1 MQVLLQSVA
10 AFFVQLS
17 GTIGITKLGSY
28 YKVALYNLSGSKQF
42 VSDNSWEAEPYN
54 FILRWKYEEEE
65 TTNQRRICVTCK
77 LEKQTRQRHFL

>member
-28 YKVALYNLSGSKQF
+28 YKVALQNLSAKSIF
-42 VSDNSWEAEPYN
+42 L
-54 FILRWKYEEEE
+54 ILGKFLGDYPL
-65 TTNQRRICVTCK
+65 QGVTSAT
-77 LEKQTRQRHFL
+77 L